1 MVGRKMGIAANII
14 NKITNWFRGSP
25 TKGMSE
31 EDFAEWLGIGYRN
44 KSELREVTYYT
55 CMKILSET
63 MGKLPI
69 KVYEWQGSK
78 GKVRADP
85 DDTSKLLN
93 ERPNPHM
100 TPSIFFATVENNRNH
115 YGNGYVWI
123 QRRISRYGSENV
135 GLWIMQSNCVTPI
148 YDNKGIFAGEGK
160 IYYQYTDPLD
170 GEMYVFPEMDVL
182 HFKTSM
188 TLDGLTGIPV
198 RDMLGDVV
206 EGASQ
211 SQQYMS
217 NLYKGGMTASMALQ
231 YSGEID
237 ESRIKLLQKKYDKYL
252 SGPKNAGKIVPVPAG
267 MQLQPLNYKLT
278 DAQFFELKKYT
289 ALQIAGAFGVK
300 PNQINDYEKS
310 SYANSEMQQLSFLVD
325 TMLFPLKQYEE
336 ELTYKLYIGTDK
348 SCKFNEKAILRTDSK
363 TQMEILAQGV
373 QNGMRKIN
381 EARELLDLPRD
392 PDGDVL
398 LMNGNFIPVKMAGEQ
413 YKKEKRVL
421 ERTKIL

>member
-1 MVGRKMGIAANII
+1 MGIARNIMDKII
-14 NKITNWFRGSP
+14 NRFRGSP
-25 TKGMSE
+25 TKGMTE

-69 KVYEWQGSK
+69 KVYEWKKKQGR
-78 GKVRADP
+78 VRADP
-85 DDTSKLLN
+85 DSTSKLLN
-93 ERPNPHM
+93 GRANPHM

-115 YGNGYVWI
+115 FGNGYVWI
-123 QRRISRYGSENV
+123 QRKISRNGSENI
-135 GLWIMQSNCVTPI
+135 GLWIMQSDCVTPI
-148 YDNKGIFAGEGK
+148 YDNTGIFGGQGK

-170 GEMYVFPEMDVL
+170 GEMYVFPEMDVMHL
-182 HFKTSM
+182 KTSM

-198 RDMLGDVV
+198 RDMLGYVV

-231 YSGEID
+231 YAGEID
-237 ESRIKLLQKKYDKYL
+237 DSRIKLLQKKYDKYL

-278 DAQFFELKKYT
+278 DAQFFELKKYS

-336 ELTYKLYIGTDK
+336 ELTYKLYIGTEK

-373 QNGMRKIN
+373 QNGMRKVN

-413 YKKEKRVL
+413 YKKGE
-421 ERTKIL
+421 TSA

>member
-1 MVGRKMGIAANII
+1 MGIARNIMDKII
-14 NKITNWFRGSP
+14 NRFRGSP
-25 TKGMSE
+25 TKGMTE

-44 KSELREVTYYT
+44 KSELREVTCYT

-69 KVYEWQGSK
+69 KVYEWKKKQGR
-78 GKVRADP
+78 VRADP
-85 DDTSKLLN
+85 DSTSKLLN
-93 ERPNPHM
+93 GRPNPHM

-115 YGNGYVWI
+115 FGNGYVWI
-123 QRRISRYGSENV
+123 QRKISRNGSENI
-135 GLWIMQSNCVTPI
+135 GLWIMQSDCVTPI
-148 YDNKGIFAGEGK
+148 YDNTGIFGGQGK

-170 GEMYVFPEMDVL
+170 GEMYVFPEMDVMHL
-182 HFKTSM
+182 KTSM

-198 RDMLGDVV
+198 RDMLGYVV

-231 YSGEID
+231 YAGEID
-237 ESRIKLLQKKYDKYL
+237 DSRIKLLQKKYDKYL

-278 DAQFFELKKYT
+278 DAQFFELKKYS

-336 ELTYKLYIGTDK
+336 ELTYKLYIGTEK

-373 QNGMRKIN
+373 QNGMRKVN

-413 YKKEKRVL
+413 YKKGE
-421 ERTKIL
+421 TSA

>member
-1 MVGRKMGIAANII
+1 MDKII
-14 NKITNWFRGSP
+14 NRFRGSP
-25 TKGMSE
+25 TKGMTE

-69 KVYEWQGSK
+69 KVYEWKKKQGR
-78 GKVRADP
+78 VRADP
-85 DDTSKLLN
+85 DSTSKLLN
-93 ERPNPHM
+93 GRPNPHM

-115 YGNGYVWI
+115 FGNGYVWI
-123 QRRISRYGSENV
+123 QRKISRNGSENM
-135 GLWIMQSNCVTPI
+135 GLWIMQSDCVTPI
-148 YDNKGIFAGEGK
+148 YDNTGIFGGQGK

-170 GEMYVFPEMDVL
+170 GEMYVFPEMDVMHL
-182 HFKTSM
+182 KTSM

-198 RDMLGDVV
+198 RDMLGYVV

-231 YSGEID
+231 YAGEID
-237 ESRIKLLQKKYDKYL
+237 DSKIKLLQKKYDKYL

-278 DAQFFELKKYT
+278 DAQFFELKKYS

-336 ELTYKLYIGTDK
+336 ELTYKLYIGTEK

-373 QNGMRKIN
+373 QNGMRKVN

-413 YKKEKRVL
+413 YKKGE
-421 ERTKIL
+421 TSA

>member
-1 MVGRKMGIAANII
+1 MGIAANII

-123 QRRISRYGSENV
+123 QRRISRNGSENV

-363 TQMEILAQGV
+363 TQMEILAKGV
-373 QNGMRKIN
+373 QNGMRKVN

-413 YKKEKRVL
+413 YKIRKEKRVL
-421 ERTKIL
+421 ERNKIL

>member
-1 MVGRKMGIAANII
+1 MGIARNIMDKII
-14 NKITNWFRGSP
+14 NRFRGSP
-25 TKGMSE
+25 TKGMTE

-69 KVYEWQGSK
+69 KVYEWKKKQGR
-78 GKVRADP
+78 VRADP
-85 DDTSKLLN
+85 DSTSKLLN
-93 ERPNPHM
+93 GRPNPHM

-115 YGNGYVWI
+115 FGNGYVWI
-123 QRRISRYGSENV
+123 QRKISRNGSENI
-135 GLWIMQSNCVTPI
+135 GLWIMQSDCVTPI
-148 YDNKGIFAGEGK
+148 YDNTGIFGGQGK

-170 GEMYVFPEMDVL
+170 GEMYVFPEMDVMHL
-182 HFKTSM
+182 KTSM

-198 RDMLGDVV
+198 RDMLGYVV

-231 YSGEID
+231 YAGEID
-237 ESRIKLLQKKYDKYL
+237 DSRIKLLQKKYDKYL

-278 DAQFFELKKYT
+278 DAQFFELKKYS

-310 SYANSEMQQLSFLVD
+310 SYVNSEMQQLSFLVD

-336 ELTYKLYIGTDK
+336 ELTYKLYIGTEK

-373 QNGMRKIN
+373 QNGMRKVN

-413 YKKEKRVL
+413 YKKGE
-421 ERTKIL
+421 TSA

>member
-1 MVGRKMGIAANII
+1 MDKII
-14 NKITNWFRGSP
+14 NRFRGSP
-25 TKGMSE
+25 TKGMTE

-69 KVYEWQGSK
+69 KVYEWKKKQGR
-78 GKVRADP
+78 VRADP
-85 DDTSKLLN
+85 DSTSKLLN
-93 ERPNPHM
+93 GRPNPHM

-115 YGNGYVWI
+115 FGNGYVWI
-123 QRRISRYGSENV
+123 QRKISRNGSENI
-135 GLWIMQSNCVTPI
+135 GLWIMQSDCVTTI
-148 YDNKGIFAGEGK
+148 YDNTGIFGGQGK

-170 GEMYVFPEMDVL
+170 GEMYVFPEMDVMHL
-182 HFKTSM
+182 KTSM

-198 RDMLGDVV
+198 RDMLGYVV

-231 YSGEID
+231 YAGEID
-237 ESRIKLLQKKYDKYL
+237 DSRIKLLQKKYDKYL

-278 DAQFFELKKYT
+278 DAQFFELKKYS

-336 ELTYKLYIGTDK
+336 ELTYKLYIGTEK

-373 QNGMRKIN
+373 QNGMRKVN

-413 YKKEKRVL
+413 YKKGE
-421 ERTKIL
+421 TSA

>member
-1 MVGRKMGIAANII
+1 MGIARNIMDKII
-14 NKITNWFRGSP
+14 NRFRGSP
-25 TKGMSE
+25 TKGMTE

-69 KVYEWQGSK
+69 KVYEWKKKQGR
-78 GKVRADP
+78 VRADP
-85 DDTSKLLN
+85 DSTSKLLN
-93 ERPNPHM
+93 GRPNPHM

-115 YGNGYVWI
+115 FGNGYVWI
-123 QRRISRYGSENV
+123 QRKISRNGSENI
-135 GLWIMQSNCVTPI
+135 GLWIMQSDCMTPI
-148 YDNKGIFAGEGK
+148 YDNTGIFGGQGK

-170 GEMYVFPEMDVL
+170 GEMYVFPEMDVMHL
-182 HFKTSM
+182 KTSM

-198 RDMLGDVV
+198 RDMLGYVV

-231 YSGEID
+231 YAGEID
-237 ESRIKLLQKKYDKYL
+237 DSRIKLLQKKYDKYL

-278 DAQFFELKKYT
+278 DAQFFELKKYS

-336 ELTYKLYIGTDK
+336 ELTYKLYIGTEK

-373 QNGMRKIN
+373 QNGMRKVN

-413 YKKEKRVL
+413 YKKGE
-421 ERTKIL
+421 TSA

>member
-336 ELTYKLYIGTDK
+336 ELTKLYIGTDK

-373 QNGMRKIN
+373 QNGMRKVN

-413 YKKEKRVL
+413 YKKGE
-421 ERTKIL
+421 TSA

>member
-1 MVGRKMGIAANII
+1 MGIARNIMDKII
-14 NKITNWFRGSP
+14 NRFRGSP
-25 TKGMSE
+25 TKGMTE

-69 KVYEWQGSK
+69 KVYEWKKKQGR
-78 GKVRADP
+78 VRADP
-85 DDTSKLLN
+85 DSTSKLLN
-93 ERPNPHM
+93 GRPNPHM

-115 YGNGYVWI
+115 FGNGYVWI
-123 QRRISRYGSENV
+123 QRKISRNGSENI
-135 GLWIMQSNCVTPI
+135 GLWIMQSDCVTPI
-148 YDNKGIFAGEGK
+148 YDNTGIFGGQGK

-170 GEMYVFPEMDVL
+170 GEMYVFPEMDVMHL
-182 HFKTSM
+182 KTSM

-198 RDMLGDVV
+198 RDMLGYVV

-231 YSGEID
+231 YAGEID
-237 ESRIKLLQKKYDKYL
+237 DSRIKLLQKKYDKYL

-278 DAQFFELKKYT
+278 DAQFFELKKYS

-336 ELTYKLYIGTDK
+336 ELTYKLYIGTEK

-373 QNGMRKIN
+373 QNGMRKVN

-413 YKKEKRVL
+413 YKKD
-421 ERTKIL
+421 

>member
-1 MVGRKMGIAANII
+1 MGIARNIMDKII
-14 NKITNWFRGSP
+14 NRFRGSP
-25 TKGMSE
+25 TKGMTE

-69 KVYEWQGSK
+69 KVYEWKKKQGR
-78 GKVRADP
+78 VRADP
-85 DDTSKLLN
+85 DSTSKLLN
-93 ERPNPHM
+93 GRPNPHM

-115 YGNGYVWI
+115 FGNGYVWI
-123 QRRISRYGSENV
+123 QRKISRNGSENM
-135 GLWIMQSNCVTPI
+135 GLWIMQSDCVTPI
-148 YDNKGIFAGEGK
+148 YDNTGIFGGQGK

-170 GEMYVFPEMDVL
+170 GEMYVFPEMDVMHL
-182 HFKTSM
+182 KTSM

-198 RDMLGDVV
+198 RDMLGYVV

-231 YSGEID
+231 YAGEID
-237 ESRIKLLQKKYDKYL
+237 DSKIKLLQKKYDKYL

-278 DAQFFELKKYT
+278 DAQFFELKKYS

-336 ELTYKLYIGTDK
+336 ELTYKLYIGTEK

-373 QNGMRKIN
+373 QNGMRKVN

-398 LMNGNFIPVKMAGEQ
+398 LMNGNFIPVKMVGEQ
-413 YKKEKRVL
+413 YKKGETSV
-421 ERTKIL
+421 

>member
-1 MVGRKMGIAANII
+1 
-14 NKITNWFRGSP
+14 
-25 TKGMSE
+25 MSE

-44 KSELREVTYYT
+44 KSELQEVTYYT

-123 QRRISRYGSENV
+123 QRRISRNGSENV

-336 ELTYKLYIGTDK
+336 EITYKLYIGTDK

-373 QNGMRKIN
+373 QNGMRKVN

-413 YKKEKRVL
+413 YKKGE
-421 ERTKIL
+421 TSA

>member
-1 MVGRKMGIAANII
+1 MGIARNIMDKII
-14 NKITNWFRGSP
+14 NRFRGSP
-25 TKGMSE
+25 TKGMTE

-69 KVYEWQGSK
+69 KVYGWKKKQGR
-78 GKVRADP
+78 VRADP
-85 DDTSKLLN
+85 DSTSKLLN
-93 ERPNPHM
+93 GRPNPHM

-115 YGNGYVWI
+115 FGNGYVWI
-123 QRRISRYGSENV
+123 QRKISRNGSENI
-135 GLWIMQSNCVTPI
+135 GLWIMQSDCVTPI
-148 YDNKGIFAGEGK
+148 YDNTGIFGGQGK

-170 GEMYVFPEMDVL
+170 GEMYVFPEMDVMHL
-182 HFKTSM
+182 KTSM

-198 RDMLGDVV
+198 RDMLGYVV

-231 YSGEID
+231 YAGEID
-237 ESRIKLLQKKYDKYL
+237 DSRIKLLQKKYDKYL

-278 DAQFFELKKYT
+278 DAQFFELKKYS

-336 ELTYKLYIGTDK
+336 ELTYKLYIGTEK

-373 QNGMRKIN
+373 QNGMRKVN

-413 YKKEKRVL
+413 YKKGE
-421 ERTKIL
+421 TSA

>member
-123 QRRISRYGSENV
+123 QRRISRNGSENV

-267 MQLQPLNYKLT
+267 MQLQP
-278 DAQFFELKKYT
+278 FFELKKYT

-373 QNGMRKIN
+373 QNGMRKVN

-413 YKKEKRVL
+413 YKKGE
-421 ERTKIL
+421 TSA

>member
-123 QRRISRYGSENV
+123 QRRISRNGSENV

-170 GEMYVFPEMDVL
+170 G
-182 HFKTSM
+182 KTSM

-373 QNGMRKIN
+373 QNGMRKVN

-413 YKKEKRVL
+413 YKKGE
-421 ERTKIL
+421 TSA

>member
-1 MVGRKMGIAANII
+1 MGIARNIMDKII
-14 NKITNWFRGSP
+14 NRFRGSP
-25 TKGMSE
+25 TKGMTE

-69 KVYEWQGSK
+69 KVYEWKKKQGR
-78 GKVRADP
+78 VRADP
-85 DDTSKLLN
+85 DSTSKLLN
-93 ERPNPHM
+93 GRPNPHM

-115 YGNGYVWI
+115 FGNGYVWI
-123 QRRISRYGSENV
+123 QRKISRNGSENI
-135 GLWIMQSNCVTPI
+135 GLWIMQSDCVTPI
-148 YDNKGIFAGEGK
+148 YDNTGIFGGQGK

-170 GEMYVFPEMDVL
+170 GEMYVFPEMDVMHL
-182 HFKTSM
+182 KTSM

-198 RDMLGDVV
+198 RDMLGYVV

-231 YSGEID
+231 YAGEID
-237 ESRIKLLQKKYDKYL
+237 DSRIKLLQKKYDKYL

-278 DAQFFELKKYT
+278 DAQFFELKKYS

-336 ELTYKLYIGTDK
+336 ELTYKLYIGTEK

-373 QNGMRKIN
+373 QNGMRKVN

-413 YKKEKRVL
+413 YKKGE
-421 ERTKIL
+421 TSA

>member
-1 MVGRKMGIAANII
+1 MGIARNIMDKII
-14 NKITNWFRGSP
+14 NRFRGSQ
-25 TKGMSE
+25 TKGMTE

-69 KVYEWQGSK
+69 KVYEWKKKQGR
-78 GKVRADP
+78 VRADP
-85 DDTSKLLN
+85 DSTSKLLN
-93 ERPNPHM
+93 GRPNPHM

-115 YGNGYVWI
+115 FGNGYVWI
-123 QRRISRYGSENV
+123 QRKISRNGSENI
-135 GLWIMQSNCVTPI
+135 GLWIMQSDCVTPI
-148 YDNKGIFAGEGK
+148 YDNTGIFGGQGK

-170 GEMYVFPEMDVL
+170 GEMYVFPGMDVMHL
-182 HFKTSM
+182 KTSM

-198 RDMLGDVV
+198 RDMLGYVV

-231 YSGEID
+231 YAGEID
-237 ESRIKLLQKKYDKYL
+237 DSRIKLLQKKYDKYL

-278 DAQFFELKKYT
+278 DAQFFELKKYS

-336 ELTYKLYIGTDK
+336 ELTYKLYIGTEK

-373 QNGMRKIN
+373 QNGMRKVN

-413 YKKEKRVL
+413 YKKGE
-421 ERTKIL
+421 TSA

>member
-1 MVGRKMGIAANII
+1 MDKII
-14 NKITNWFRGSP
+14 NRFRGSP
-25 TKGMSE
+25 TKGMTE

-69 KVYEWQGSK
+69 KVYEWKKKQGR
-78 GKVRADP
+78 VRADP
-85 DDTSKLLN
+85 DSTSELLN
-93 ERPNPHM
+93 GRPNPHM
-100 TPSIFFATVENNRNH
+100 TPSIFFTTVENNRNH
-115 YGNGYVWI
+115 FGNGYVWI
-123 QRRISRYGSENV
+123 QRKISRNGSENI
-135 GLWIMQSNCVTPI
+135 GLWIMQSDCVTPI
-148 YDNKGIFAGEGK
+148 YDNTGIFGGQGK

-170 GEMYVFPEMDVL
+170 GEMYVFPEMDVMHL
-182 HFKTSM
+182 KTSM

-198 RDMLGDVV
+198 RDMLGYVV

-231 YSGEID
+231 YAGEID
-237 ESRIKLLQKKYDKYL
+237 DSRIKLLQKKYDKYL

-278 DAQFFELKKYT
+278 DAQFFELKKYS

-336 ELTYKLYIGTDK
+336 ELTYKLYIGTEK

-373 QNGMRKIN
+373 QNGMRKVN

-413 YKKEKRVL
+413 YKKGE
-421 ERTKIL
+421 TSA

>member
-1 MVGRKMGIAANII
+1 MGIARNIMDKII
-14 NKITNWFRGSP
+14 NRFRGSP
-25 TKGMSE
+25 TKGMTE

-69 KVYEWQGSK
+69 KVYEWKKKQGR
-78 GKVRADP
+78 VRADQ
-85 DDTSKLLN
+85 DSTSKLLN
-93 ERPNPHM
+93 GRPNPHM

-115 YGNGYVWI
+115 FGNGYVWI
-123 QRRISRYGSENV
+123 QRKISRNGSENI
-135 GLWIMQSNCVTPI
+135 GLWIMQSDCVTPI
-148 YDNKGIFAGEGK
+148 YDNTGIFGGQGK

-170 GEMYVFPEMDVL
+170 GEMYVFPEMDVMHL
-182 HFKTSM
+182 KTSM

-198 RDMLGDVV
+198 RDMLGYVV

-231 YSGEID
+231 YAGEID
-237 ESRIKLLQKKYDKYL
+237 DSRIKLLQKKYDKYL

-278 DAQFFELKKYT
+278 DAQFFELKKYS

-336 ELTYKLYIGTDK
+336 ELTYKLYIGTEK

-373 QNGMRKIN
+373 QNGMRKVN

-398 LMNGNFIPVKMAGEQ
+398 LMNGNFIPVKMTGEQ
-413 YKKEKRVL
+413 YKKGE
-421 ERTKIL
+421 TSA

>member
-1 MVGRKMGIAANII
+1 MGIARNIMDKII
-14 NKITNWFRGSP
+14 NRFRGSP
-25 TKGMSE
+25 TKGMTE

-69 KVYEWQGSK
+69 KVYEWKKKQGR
-78 GKVRADP
+78 VRADP
-85 DDTSKLLN
+85 DSTSKLLN
-93 ERPNPHM
+93 GRPNPHM
-100 TPSIFFATVENNRNH
+100 TPSIFFVTVENNRNH
-115 YGNGYVWI
+115 FGNGYVWI
-123 QRRISRYGSENV
+123 QRKISRNGSENI
-135 GLWIMQSNCVTPI
+135 GLWIMQSDCVTPI
-148 YDNKGIFAGEGK
+148 YDNTGIFGGQGK

-170 GEMYVFPEMDVL
+170 GEMYVFPEMDVMHL
-182 HFKTSM
+182 KTSM

-198 RDMLGDVV
+198 RDMLGYVV

-231 YSGEID
+231 YAGEID
-237 ESRIKLLQKKYDKYL
+237 DSRIKLLQKKYDKYL

-278 DAQFFELKKYT
+278 DAQFFELKKYS

-336 ELTYKLYIGTDK
+336 ELTYKLYIGTEK

-363 TQMEILAQGV
+363 TQIEILAQGV
-373 QNGMRKIN
+373 QNGMRKVN

-413 YKKEKRVL
+413 YKKGE
-421 ERTKIL
+421 TSA

>member
-1 MVGRKMGIAANII
+1 MDKII
-14 NKITNWFRGSP
+14 NRFRGSP
-25 TKGMSE
+25 TKGMTE

-69 KVYEWQGSK
+69 KVYEWKKKQGR
-78 GKVRADP
+78 VRADT
-85 DDTSKLLN
+85 DSTSKLLN
-93 ERPNPHM
+93 GRPNPHM

-115 YGNGYVWI
+115 FGNGYVWI
-123 QRRISRYGSENV
+123 QRKISRNGSENM
-135 GLWIMQSNCVTPI
+135 GLWIMQSDCVTPI
-148 YDNKGIFAGEGK
+148 YDNTGIFGGQGK

-170 GEMYVFPEMDVL
+170 GEMYVFPEMDVMHL
-182 HFKTSM
+182 KTSM

-198 RDMLGDVV
+198 RDMLGYVV

-231 YSGEID
+231 YAGEID
-237 ESRIKLLQKKYDKYL
+237 DSKIKLLQKKYDKYL

-278 DAQFFELKKYT
+278 DAQFFELKKYS

-336 ELTYKLYIGTDK
+336 ELTYKLYIGTEK

-373 QNGMRKIN
+373 QNGMRKVN

-398 LMNGNFIPVKMAGEQ
+398 LMNDNFIPVKMAGEQ
-413 YKKEKRVL
+413 YKKGETSV
-421 ERTKIL
+421 

>member
-1 MVGRKMGIAANII
+1 MGIARNIMDKII
-14 NKITNWFRGSP
+14 NRFRGSP
-25 TKGMSE
+25 TKGMTE

-69 KVYEWQGSK
+69 KVYEWKKKQGR
-78 GKVRADP
+78 VRADP
-85 DDTSKLLN
+85 DSTSKLLN
-93 ERPNPHM
+93 GRPNPHM

-115 YGNGYVWI
+115 FGNGYVWI
-123 QRRISRYGSENV
+123 QRKISRNGSENI
-135 GLWIMQSNCVTPI
+135 GLWIMQSDCVTPI
-148 YDNKGIFAGEGK
+148 YDNTGIFGGQGK

-170 GEMYVFPEMDVL
+170 GEMYVFPEMDVMHL
-182 HFKTSM
+182 KTSM

-198 RDMLGDVV
+198 RDMLGYVV

-231 YSGEID
+231 YAGEID
-237 ESRIKLLQKKYDKYL
+237 DSRIKLLQKKYNKYL

-278 DAQFFELKKYT
+278 DAQFFELKKYS
-289 ALQIAGAFGVK
+289 ALQIAGTFGVK

-336 ELTYKLYIGTDK
+336 ELTYKLYIGTEK

-373 QNGMRKIN
+373 QNGMRKVN

-413 YKKEKRVL
+413 YKKGE
-421 ERTKIL
+421 TSA

>member
-1 MVGRKMGIAANII
+1 MAEKQGR
-14 NKITNWFRGSP
+14 
-25 TKGMSE
+25 
-31 EDFAEWLGIGYRN
+31 
-44 KSELREVTYYT
+44 
-55 CMKILSET
+55 
-63 MGKLPI
+63 
-69 KVYEWQGSK
+69 
-78 GKVRADP
+78 VRADP
-85 DDTSKLLN
+85 DSTSKLLN
-93 ERPNPHM
+93 QRPNPHT

-123 QRRISRYGSENV
+123 QRRISRNGSENI
-135 GLWIMQSNCVTPI
+135 GLWIMQSNYVTPI
-148 YDNKGIFAGEGK
+148 YDNKGIFGGQGK

-170 GEMYVFPEMDVL
+170 GEMYVFPEMDVM

-198 RDMLGDVV
+198 RDMLGNVV
-206 EGASQ
+206 EGATQ

-237 ESRIKLLQKKYDKYL
+237 DKKIKLLQRKYDNYL

-278 DAQFFELKKYT
+278 DAQFFELKKYS
-289 ALQIAGAFGVK
+289 ALQIAAAFGVK

-336 ELTYKLYIGTDK
+336 ELTYKLYVGTDK
-348 SCKFNEKAILRTDSK
+348 ECKFNEKAILRTDSK
-363 TQMEILAQGV
+363 TQMDILAQGI
-373 QNGMRKIN
+373 QNGVRKVN

-398 LMNGNFIPVKMAGEQ
+398 LMNGNLSRSKWLANNIR
-413 YKKEKRVL
+413 KEKRVF
-421 ERTKIL
+421 ERIKIL

>member
-1 MVGRKMGIAANII
+1 MGIARNIMDKII
-14 NKITNWFRGSP
+14 NRFRGSP
-25 TKGMSE
+25 TKGMTE

-69 KVYEWQGSK
+69 KVYEWEKKQGR
-78 GKVRADP
+78 VRADP
-85 DDTSKLLN
+85 DSTSKLLN
-93 ERPNPHM
+93 GRPNPHM

-115 YGNGYVWI
+115 FGNGYVWI
-123 QRRISRYGSENV
+123 QRKISRNGSENI
-135 GLWIMQSNCVTPI
+135 GLWIMQSDCVTPI
-148 YDNKGIFAGEGK
+148 YDNTGIFGGQGK

-170 GEMYVFPEMDVL
+170 GEMYVFPEMDVMHL
-182 HFKTSM
+182 KTSM

-198 RDMLGDVV
+198 RDMLGYVV

-231 YSGEID
+231 YAGEID
-237 ESRIKLLQKKYDKYL
+237 DSRIKLLQKKYDKYL

-278 DAQFFELKKYT
+278 DAQFFELKKYS

-336 ELTYKLYIGTDK
+336 ELTYKLYIGTEK

-373 QNGMRKIN
+373 QNGMRKVN

-413 YKKEKRVL
+413 YKKGE
-421 ERTKIL
+421 TSA

>member
-1 MVGRKMGIAANII
+1 MGITRNIMDKII
-14 NKITNWFRGSP
+14 NRFRGSP
-25 TKGMSE
+25 TKGMTE

-69 KVYEWQGSK
+69 KVYEWKKKQGR
-78 GKVRADP
+78 VRADP
-85 DDTSKLLN
+85 DSTSKLLN
-93 ERPNPHM
+93 GRPNPHM
-100 TPSIFFATVENNRNH
+100 TPSIFFAAVENNRNH
-115 YGNGYVWI
+115 FGNGYVWI
-123 QRRISRYGSENV
+123 QRKISRNGSENM
-135 GLWIMQSNCVTPI
+135 GLWIMQSDCVTPI
-148 YDNKGIFAGEGK
+148 YDNTGIFGGQGK

-170 GEMYVFPEMDVL
+170 GEMYVFPEMDVM

-198 RDMLGDVV
+198 RDMLGYVV

-231 YSGEID
+231 YAGEID
-237 ESRIKLLQKKYDKYL
+237 DSRIKLLQKKYNKYL

-278 DAQFFELKKYT
+278 DAQFFELKKYS

-336 ELTYKLYIGTDK
+336 ELTYKLYIGTEK

-373 QNGMRKIN
+373 QNGMRKVN

-413 YKKEKRVL
+413 YKKGETSV
-421 ERTKIL
+421 

>member
-1 MVGRKMGIAANII
+1 MGIARNIMDKII
-14 NKITNWFRGSP
+14 NRFRGSP
-25 TKGMSE
+25 TKGMTE

-44 KSELREVTYYT
+44 KNELREVTYYT

-69 KVYEWQGSK
+69 KVYEWKKKQGR
-78 GKVRADP
+78 VRADP
-85 DDTSKLLN
+85 DSTSKLLN
-93 ERPNPHM
+93 GRPNPHM

-115 YGNGYVWI
+115 FGNGYVWI
-123 QRRISRYGSENV
+123 QRKISRNGSENM
-135 GLWIMQSNCVTPI
+135 GLWIMQSDCVTPI
-148 YDNKGIFAGEGK
+148 YDNTGIFGGQGK

-170 GEMYVFPEMDVL
+170 GEMYVFPEMDVMHL
-182 HFKTSM
+182 KTSM

-198 RDMLGDVV
+198 RDMLGYVV

-231 YSGEID
+231 YAGEID
-237 ESRIKLLQKKYDKYL
+237 DSKIKLLQKKYDKYL

-278 DAQFFELKKYT
+278 DAQFFELKKYS

-336 ELTYKLYIGTDK
+336 ELTYKLYIGTEK

-373 QNGMRKIN
+373 QNGMRKVN

-413 YKKEKRVL
+413 YKKGE
-421 ERTKIL
+421 TSA

>member
-1 MVGRKMGIAANII
+1 MGIARNIMDKII
-14 NKITNWFRGSP
+14 NRFRVSP
-25 TKGMSE
+25 TKGMTE

-69 KVYEWQGSK
+69 KVYEWKKKQGR
-78 GKVRADP
+78 VRADP
-85 DDTSKLLN
+85 DSTSKLLN
-93 ERPNPHM
+93 GRPNPHM

-115 YGNGYVWI
+115 FGNGYVWI
-123 QRRISRYGSENV
+123 QRKISRNGSENI
-135 GLWIMQSNCVTPI
+135 GLWIMQSDCVTPI
-148 YDNKGIFAGEGK
+148 YDNTGIFGGQGK

-170 GEMYVFPEMDVL
+170 GEMYVFPEMDVMHL
-182 HFKTSM
+182 KTSM

-198 RDMLGDVV
+198 RDMLGYVV

-231 YSGEID
+231 YAGEID
-237 ESRIKLLQKKYDKYL
+237 DSRIKLLQKKYDKYL

-278 DAQFFELKKYT
+278 DAQFFELKKYS

-336 ELTYKLYIGTDK
+336 ELTYKLYIGTEK

-373 QNGMRKIN
+373 QNGMRKVN

-413 YKKEKRVL
+413 YKKGE
-421 ERTKIL
+421 TSA

>member
-1 MVGRKMGIAANII
+1 MGIARNIMDKII
-14 NKITNWFRGSP
+14 NRFRGSP
-25 TKGMSE
+25 TKGMTE

-69 KVYEWQGSK
+69 KVYEWKKKQGR
-78 GKVRADP
+78 VRADP
-85 DDTSKLLN
+85 DSTSKLLN
-93 ERPNPHM
+93 GRPNPHM

-115 YGNGYVWI
+115 FGNGYVWI
-123 QRRISRYGSENV
+123 QRKISRNGSENI
-135 GLWIMQSNCVTPI
+135 GLWIMQSDCVTPI
-148 YDNKGIFAGEGK
+148 YDNTGIFGGQGK

-170 GEMYVFPEMDVL
+170 GEMYVFPEMDVMHL
-182 HFKTSM
+182 KTSM

-198 RDMLGDVV
+198 RDMLGYVI

-231 YSGEID
+231 YAGEID
-237 ESRIKLLQKKYDKYL
+237 DSRIKLLQKKYDKYL

-278 DAQFFELKKYT
+278 DAQFFELKKYS

-336 ELTYKLYIGTDK
+336 ELTYKLYIGTEK
-348 SCKFNEKAILRTDSK
+348 SCKINEKAILRTDSK

-373 QNGMRKIN
+373 QNGMRKVN

-413 YKKEKRVL
+413 YKKGE
-421 ERTKIL
+421 TSA

>member
-1 MVGRKMGIAANII
+1 MGIARNIMDKII
-14 NKITNWFRGSP
+14 NRFRGSP
-25 TKGMSE
+25 TKGMTE

-69 KVYEWQGSK
+69 KVYEWKKKQGR
-78 GKVRADP
+78 VRADP
-85 DDTSKLLN
+85 DSTSKLLN
-93 ERPNPHM
+93 GRPNPHM

-115 YGNGYVWI
+115 FGNGYVWI
-123 QRRISRYGSENV
+123 QRKISRNGSENI
-135 GLWIMQSNCVTPI
+135 GLWIMQSDCVTPI
-148 YDNKGIFAGEGK
+148 YDNTGIFGGQGK

-170 GEMYVFPEMDVL
+170 GEMYVFPEMDVMHL
-182 HFKTSM
+182 KTSM

-198 RDMLGDVV
+198 RDMLGYVV

-231 YSGEID
+231 YAGEID
-237 ESRIKLLQKKYDKYL
+237 DSRIKLLQKKYDKYL

-278 DAQFFELKKYT
+278 DAQFFELKKYS

-336 ELTYKLYIGTDK
+336 ELTYKLYIGTEK

-363 TQMEILAQGV
+363 TQMEILTQGV
-373 QNGMRKIN
+373 QNGMRKVN

-413 YKKEKRVL
+413 YKKGE
-421 ERTKIL
+421 TSA

>member
-1 MVGRKMGIAANII
+1 MGLIANVT

-25 TKGMSE
+25 MKGMSE

-69 KVYEWQGSK
+69 KVYEWDKRK
-78 GKVRADP
+78 GRVRADP
-85 DDTSKLLN
+85 DETSKLLN

-100 TPSIFFATVENNRNH
+100 TPSIFFSALENNRNH
-115 YGNGYVWI
+115 YGNGYFWI
-123 QRRISRYGSENV
+123 QRKISRNGSKNL
-135 GLWIMQSNCVTPI
+135 GLWIMQSDCTTPI
-148 YDNKGIFAGEGK
+148 YDDVGIFGGRGK
-160 IYYQYTDPLD
+160 IYYQYTDPLN
-170 GEMYVFPEMDVL
+170 GEMYVFPEMDVV
-182 HFKTSM
+182 HVKTSM
-188 TLDGLTGIPV
+188 TLDGYTGIPV
-198 RDMLGDVV
+198 RDMLGDVIK
-206 EGASQ
+206 GATQ
-211 SQQYMS
+211 SQEYMS

-231 YSGEID
+231 YAGEID
-237 ESRIKLLQKKYDKYL
+237 DKLIRKLQKKYDRYL
-252 SGPKNAGKIVPVPAG
+252 SGPKNAGKIVPVPVG

-278 DAQFFELKKYT
+278 DAQFFELKKYS

-336 ELTYKLYIGTDK
+336 ELTYKLYMGTDK

-373 QNGMRKIN
+373 QNGMRKVN

-413 YKKEKRVL
+413 YKKGE
-421 ERTKIL
+421 

>member
-1 MVGRKMGIAANII
+1 MDKII
-14 NKITNWFRGSP
+14 NRFRGSP
-25 TKGMSE
+25 TKGMTE

-69 KVYEWQGSK
+69 KVYEWKKKQGR
-78 GKVRADP
+78 VRADP
-85 DDTSKLLN
+85 DSTSKLLN
-93 ERPNPHM
+93 GRPNQHM

-115 YGNGYVWI
+115 FGNGYVWI
-123 QRRISRYGSENV
+123 QRKISRNGSENI
-135 GLWIMQSNCVTPI
+135 GLWIMQSDCVTPI
-148 YDNKGIFAGEGK
+148 YDNTGIFGGQGK

-170 GEMYVFPEMDVL
+170 GEMYVFPEMDVMHL
-182 HFKTSM
+182 KTSM

-198 RDMLGDVV
+198 RDMLGYVV

-231 YSGEID
+231 YAGEID
-237 ESRIKLLQKKYDKYL
+237 DSRIKLLQKKYDKYL

-278 DAQFFELKKYT
+278 DAQFFELKKYS

-336 ELTYKLYIGTDK
+336 ELTYKLYIGTEK

-373 QNGMRKIN
+373 QNGMRKVN

-413 YKKEKRVL
+413 YKKGE
-421 ERTKIL
+421 TSA

>member
-1 MVGRKMGIAANII
+1 MGIARNIMDKII
-14 NKITNWFRGSP
+14 NRFRGSP
-25 TKGMSE
+25 TKGMTE

-69 KVYEWQGSK
+69 KVYEWKKKQGR
-78 GKVRADP
+78 VRADP
-85 DDTSKLLN
+85 DSTSKLLN
-93 ERPNPHM
+93 GRPNPHM

-115 YGNGYVWI
+115 FGNGYVWI
-123 QRRISRYGSENV
+123 QRKISRNGSENI
-135 GLWIMQSNCVTPI
+135 GLWIMQSDCVTPI
-148 YDNKGIFAGEGK
+148 YDNTGIFGGQGK

-170 GEMYVFPEMDVL
+170 GEMYVFPEMDVMHL
-182 HFKTSM
+182 KTSM

-198 RDMLGDVV
+198 RDMLGYVV

-231 YSGEID
+231 YAGEID
-237 ESRIKLLQKKYDKYL
+237 DSRIKLLQKKYDKYL

-278 DAQFFELKKYT
+278 DAQFFELKKYS

-336 ELTYKLYIGTDK
+336 ELTYKLYIGTEK

-373 QNGMRKIN
+373 QNGIRKVN

-413 YKKEKRVL
+413 YKKGE
-421 ERTKIL
+421 TSA

>member
-1 MVGRKMGIAANII
+1 MGIARNIMDKII
-14 NKITNWFRGSP
+14 NRFRGSP
-25 TKGMSE
+25 TKGMTE

-69 KVYEWQGSK
+69 KVYEWKKKQGR
-78 GKVRADP
+78 VRADP
-85 DDTSKLLN
+85 DSTSKLLN
-93 ERPNPHM
+93 GRPNPHM

-115 YGNGYVWI
+115 FGNGYVWI
-123 QRRISRYGSENV
+123 QRKISRNGSENI
-135 GLWIMQSNCVTPI
+135 GLWIMQSDCVTPI
-148 YDNKGIFAGEGK
+148 YDNIGIFGGRGK

-170 GEMYVFPEMDVL
+170 GEMYVFPEMDVMHL
-182 HFKTSM
+182 KTSM

-198 RDMLGDVV
+198 RDMLGEVV

-231 YSGEID
+231 YAGEID
-237 ESRIKLLQKKYDKYL
+237 DSRIKLLQKKYDKYL

-278 DAQFFELKKYT
+278 DAQFFELKKYS

-336 ELTYKLYIGTDK
+336 ELTYKLYIGTEK

-373 QNGMRKIN
+373 QNGMRKVN

-413 YKKEKRVL
+413 YKKGE
-421 ERTKIL
+421 TSA

>member
-1 MVGRKMGIAANII
+1 
-14 NKITNWFRGSP
+14 
-25 TKGMSE
+25 
-31 EDFAEWLGIGYRN
+31 
-44 KSELREVTYYT
+44 
-55 CMKILSET
+55 
-63 MGKLPI
+63 
-69 KVYEWQGSK
+69 
-78 GKVRADP
+78 
-85 DDTSKLLN
+85 
-93 ERPNPHM
+93 
-100 TPSIFFATVENNRNH
+100 
-115 YGNGYVWI
+115 
-123 QRRISRYGSENV
+123 
-135 GLWIMQSNCVTPI
+135 MQSNCVTPI

-413 YKKEKRVL
+413 YKKGE
-421 ERTKIL
+421 TSA

>member
-1 MVGRKMGIAANII
+1 MCQPILTI
-14 NKITNWFRGSP
+14 
-25 TKGMSE
+25 SE

-123 QRRISRYGSENV
+123 QRRISRNGSENV

-363 TQMEILAQGV
+363 TQMEILAKGV
-373 QNGMRKIN
+373 QNGMRKVN

-413 YKKEKRVL
+413 YKKGE
-421 ERTKIL
+421 TSA

>member
-1 MVGRKMGIAANII
+1 MGIAANII

-69 KVYEWQGSK
+69 KVYEWQG
-78 GKVRADP
+78 KVRADP

-123 QRRISRYGSENV
+123 QRRISRNGSENV

-373 QNGMRKIN
+373 QNGMRKVN

-413 YKKEKRVL
+413 YKKGE
-421 ERTKIL
+421 TSA